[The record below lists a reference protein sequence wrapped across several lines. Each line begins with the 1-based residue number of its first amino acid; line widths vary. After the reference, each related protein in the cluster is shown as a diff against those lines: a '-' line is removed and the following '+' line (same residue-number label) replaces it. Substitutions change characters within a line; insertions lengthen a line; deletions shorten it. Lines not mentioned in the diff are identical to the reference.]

1 MAERIGDYMI
11 RTGTMTQAQVDGV
24 IHAQKT
30 GDKRSFGQI
39 AVSMGI
45 ISQANVDAFLAVQK

>member
-11 RTGTMTQAQVDGV
+11 RTGTMNQGQVDVV
-24 IHAQKT
+24 IHAQRT

-39 AVSMGI
+39 AVSMGFL
-45 ISQANVDAFLAVQK
+45 SQANVDAFLAVQK